1 MIGIKTCSTRIIA
14 VQSRYCQV
22 RFTPGSQFSVHF
34 ELLSSLSRSFNL
46 EMSSRKGFDMAAD
59 RGRKREGKSGK
70 KKEKKREKEIGF
82 EERPVPPCLLHPVD
96 LETSWQTEEEVATA
110 SFEIRGRD
118 CAMLRNTMTSERPLS
133 DTLPHPRGSSLS
145 RRIHE
150 EEEDE
155 ERGGIR
161 QKEMENREKSGKEET
176 KKIVQTNVWSLLH
189 SLSCLSAFYF
199 LSLSL
204 FPPSLLSSSSSS
216 LSLPD
221 LFVSFAGKNV
231 GLSDGWIYFRTR
243 LSTSPTRDLCEN
255 RGPWQTFKRGGDYS
269 YLAVA
274 RWEINDGGCA
284 SFSVKR
290 VAGVRLAKKKI
301 YFSLLPC
308 FFPLFDFAIR
318 GAK

>member
-161 QKEMENREKSGKEET
+161 QKEMENREKSGKEE
-176 KKIVQTNVWSLLH
+176 KKKSYKPMCGRFFTLSLVYL
-189 SLSCLSAFYF
+189 LFIF
-199 LSLSL
+199 SLSL

>member
-199 LSLSL
+199 LSLSFSS
-204 FPPSLLSSSSSS
+204 FPPFLFILLSFSPWS
-216 LSLPD
+216 LCIFRRQECRPVRRMN
-221 LFVSFAGKNV
+221 LF
-231 GLSDGWIYFRTR
+231 
-243 LSTSPTRDLCEN
+243 
-255 RGPWQTFKRGGDYS
+255 S
-269 YLAVA
+269 YT
-274 RWEINDGGCA
+274 
-284 SFSVKR
+284 
-290 VAGVRLAKKKI
+290 
-301 YFSLLPC
+301 P
-308 FFPLFDFAIR
+308 FDFTDKRFMRESRSVANF
-318 GAK
+318 

>member
-1 MIGIKTCSTRIIA
+1 M
-14 VQSRYCQV
+14 
-22 RFTPGSQFSVHF
+22 
-34 ELLSSLSRSFNL
+34 
-46 EMSSRKGFDMAAD
+46 
-59 RGRKREGKSGK
+59 
-70 KKEKKREKEIGF
+70 
-82 EERPVPPCLLHPVD
+82 
-96 LETSWQTEEEVATA
+96 ATA

-231 GLSDGWIYFRTR
+231 GLSDG
-243 LSTSPTRDLCEN
+243 
-255 RGPWQTFKRGGDYS
+255 
-269 YLAVA
+269 
-274 RWEINDGGCA
+274 
-284 SFSVKR
+284 
-290 VAGVRLAKKKI
+290 
-301 YFSLLPC
+301 
-308 FFPLFDFAIR
+308 
-318 GAK
+318 

>member
-1 MIGIKTCSTRIIA
+1 MISIETCSTRIIV

-22 RFTPGSQFSVHF
+22 RFTPGNQFPSILNF
-34 ELLSSLSRSFNL
+34 CESLDRSISKCL
-46 EMSSRKGFDMAAD
+46 
-59 RGRKREGKSGK
+59 RERVSIWRRIEGEREKERVK
-70 KKEKKREKEIGF
+70 KEKEIGF

-155 ERGGIR
+155 RRGRR
-161 QKEMENREKSGKEET
+161 QKEMENREKSGK
-176 KKIVQTNVWSLLH
+176 KKIVQTNVWSPLQSLFLL
-189 SLSCLSAFYF
+189 SICFLFSPSSSFSSFPPF
-199 LSLSL
+199 LSI
-204 FPPSLLSSSSSS
+204 FLSSSPWS
-216 LSLPD
+216 LCI
-221 LFVSFAGKNV
+221 FRRQNV

-274 RWEINDGGCA
+274 RWGINDGGCV
-284 SFSVKR
+284 S
-290 VAGVRLAKKKI
+290 RLNA
-301 YFSLLPC
+301 
-308 FFPLFDFAIR
+308 
-318 GAK
+318 

>member
-1 MIGIKTCSTRIIA
+1 MSIYNCLRND
-14 VQSRYCQV
+14 RYQNLFHAYYSGAITILPSPFHTWEPV
-22 RFTPGSQFSVHF
+22 FRPFWTSV
-34 ELLSSLSRSFNL
+34 SLSRSFNL

-161 QKEMENREKSGKEET
+161 QKEMENREKSGKEE
-176 KKIVQTNVWSLLH
+176 KKKSYKPMCGRFFTLSLVYL
-189 SLSCLSAFYF
+189 LFIF
-199 LSLSL
+199 SLSL

-269 YLAVA
+269 YLDEELTTGDALL
-274 RWEINDGGCA
+274 
-284 SFSVKR
+284 S
-290 VAGVRLAKKKI
+290 RLNA
-301 YFSLLPC
+301 
-308 FFPLFDFAIR
+308 
-318 GAK
+318 

>member
-161 QKEMENREKSGKEET
+161 QKEMENREKSGKEE
-176 KKIVQTNVWSLLH
+176 KKKNRTNQCVVASSLSLL
-189 SLSCLSAFYF
+189 SICF
-199 LSLSL
+199 LFSLSL
-204 FPPSLLSSSSSS
+204 FFLLPSFPLHPPLFFSLISLYLSQARMSACPTDEFIFVHAFRLHRQEIYARIAVRGKLLSAAGIIHTSRS
-216 LSLPD
+216 LDEELTTGD
-221 LFVSFAGKNV
+221 AL
-231 GLSDGWIYFRTR
+231 LSR
-243 LSTSPTRDLCEN
+243 LN
-255 RGPWQTFKRGGDYS
+255 
-269 YLAVA
+269 A
-274 RWEINDGGCA
+274 
-284 SFSVKR
+284 
-290 VAGVRLAKKKI
+290 
-301 YFSLLPC
+301 
-308 FFPLFDFAIR
+308 
-318 GAK
+318 

>member
-34 ELLSSLSRSFNL
+34 ELLWVSLDRSISKCL
-46 EMSSRKGFDMAAD
+46 RERVSIWRRIEG
-59 RGRKREGKSGK
+59 GREKERVEK

-161 QKEMENREKSGKEET
+161 QKEMENREKSGKEE
-176 KKIVQTNVWSLLH
+176 KKKSYKPMCGRFFTLSLVYL
-189 SLSCLSAFYF
+189 LFIF
-199 LSLSL
+199 SLSL

-269 YLAVA
+269 YLDEELTTGDALL
-274 RWEINDGGCA
+274 
-284 SFSVKR
+284 S
-290 VAGVRLAKKKI
+290 RLNA
-301 YFSLLPC
+301 
-308 FFPLFDFAIR
+308 
-318 GAK
+318 